1 IGPGIIETPLVRT
14 LAGDEGSAIRQR
26 VEALNPVGRVGQP
39 SDIAGL
45 AAFLC
50 GPDAEFMTGSY
61 LLMDGGLADARP
73 TPDRDSPLW
82 PEIERHAQEA
92 RQRRERMQPWIDER

>member
-1 IGPGIIETPLVRT
+1 MVRT